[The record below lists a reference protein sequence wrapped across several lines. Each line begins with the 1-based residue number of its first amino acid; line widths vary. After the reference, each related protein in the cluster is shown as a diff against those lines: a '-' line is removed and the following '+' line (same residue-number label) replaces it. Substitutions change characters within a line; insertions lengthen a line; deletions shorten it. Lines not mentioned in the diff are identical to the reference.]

1 MDSTEDLII
10 EREGAV
16 VTVTFDRPH
25 RRNAFTTPMYDGL
38 RRLAIEVRDDPSVR
52 ALVLQGSGGA
62 FAAGNDIGEFAEM
75 TTGAEAVAYEARV
88 QDLLVA
94 LSRLPQVT
102 IAAIDG
108 LCVGGGLA
116 VATCCDL
123 RVATA
128 DSRFGYPIAR
138 TLGNALSRP
147 LLERCVHVFGESMT
161 RQMLL
166 TSRLVDAER
175 AYGVGALLAVSPTSE
190 GLRAEVGSIVDGL
203 LRAAPLTLTATKTQL
218 DAITASPLLTDAEA
232 RAADDALLEGV
243 YGSPGFREGE
253 RAFHAKEKPN
263 FEVVSAA
270 HSQTGAAGPA

>member
-1 MDSTEDLII
+1 MPTEDLVV
-10 EREGAV
+10 ERAGAV

-25 RRNAFTTPMYDGL
+25 RRNAFTTPMYEGL
-38 RRLAIEVRDDPSVR
+38 RALAEEIREDPAVRV
-52 ALVLQGSGGA
+52 LVLQGAGGA
-62 FAAGNDIGEFAEM
+62 FAAGNDIGEFAAM

-88 QDLLVA
+88 QALLTA

-102 IAAIDG
+102 IAKIDG

-128 DSRFGYPIAR
+128 NSRFGYPIAR

-147 LLERCVHVFGESMT
+147 LLERCVHVFGESMA

-175 AYGVGALLAVSPTSE
+175 AYAVGALLAVTPTRE
-190 GLRAEVGSIVDGL
+190 GLDAEVASTIDGL
-203 LRAAPLTLTATKTQL
+203 LRAAPLTLQATKTQL
-218 DAITASPLLTDAEA
+218 DSITASPLLTDPHA
-232 RAADDALLEGV
+232 RAADDALLESV
-243 YGSPGFREGE
+243 YGSPGFREGV
-253 RAFHAKEKPN
+253 RAFLAKETPQ
-263 FEVVSAA
+263 FAQVAWAARQDEV
-270 HSQTGAAGPA
+270 